1 MGYLLRYLMAMAA
14 VKAAEV
20 EQKQG
25 SQVNN
30 LIESKVEG
38 AILDLLKDVSP
49 FNKKTLEDLQHNKTS
64 NVNATSAGKSQKP
77 EEAQH
82 LQLSSKL
89 GQKQSTQ
96 SKVESK
102 ATQ

>member
-1 MGYLLRYLMAMAA
+1 MGYLLRYVLAVAA
-14 VKAAEV
+14 VKATEM
-20 EQKQG
+20 EQKQS

-49 FNKKTLEDLQHNKTS
+49 FNKKTIENLEHNKTS
-64 NVNATSAGKSQKP
+64 KANETSTGKGQKP

-82 LQLSSKL
+82 VQLSSKL
-89 GQKQSTQ
+89 GQK
-96 SKVESK
+96 
-102 ATQ
+102 